1 MIDVVC
7 IDSSIHAVKNGGLRD
22 KKRRSRVD
30 SDSQQAVADRD
41 CDIDACI
48 AACCMSAVW
57 CCALSIKRLFSVTLQ
72 Y

>member
-30 SDSQQAVADRD
+30 SDSQQAVADRMYGQNTV
-41 CDIDACI
+41 AI
-48 AACCMSAVW
+48 ALW
-57 CCALSIKRLFSVTLQ
+57 PTEWD
-72 Y
+72 